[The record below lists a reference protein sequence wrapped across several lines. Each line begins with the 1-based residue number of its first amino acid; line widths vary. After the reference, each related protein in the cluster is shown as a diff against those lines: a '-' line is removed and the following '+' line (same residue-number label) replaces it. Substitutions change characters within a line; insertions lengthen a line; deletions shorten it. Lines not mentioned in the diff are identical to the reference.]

1 MPSIRTDLPL
11 FSPITWLAKGWADM
25 RATYFVGTFYG
36 LVFVLFGYSLSS
48 VYANYWKATMGLTA
62 GFFLLGPLVCTG
74 LYDLSRQL
82 QNGETTSLLSSMK
95 AWLRNWKSIVFFA
108 VILTFLMIVWARV
121 SIVVF
126 ALFAD
131 QEYPHLQSL
140 FSQIASAKNL
150 EFLMVWAGV
159 GSVFA
164 SFAFAI
170 SVVSVPMLIDRPTD
184 TLTAVFTS
192 ANALWNNSLVCMVW
206 GACIVVL
213 IGLALVFFKPL
224 LILTAPWVGHATW
237 HAYRALVSQEDAETA
252 SDDLGLPAFE

>member
-11 FSPITWLAKGWADM
+11 FSPITWLAKGLADM
-25 RATYFVGTFYG
+25 RATYFLGTFYG
-36 LVFVLFGYSLSS
+36 LVFVLFGYTLSL

-237 HAYRALVSQEDAETA
+237 HAYRALVSQEEPEAA
-252 SDDLGLPAFE
+252 SDELGLPALE

>member
-11 FSPITWLAKGWADM
+11 FSPITWLAKGLADM
-25 RATYFVGTFYG
+25 RASYFSGTFYG
-36 LVFVLFGYSLSS
+36 LVFVLFGYTLSL

-170 SVVSVPMLIDRPTD
+170 SVVSVPMLIDRPID

-237 HAYRALVSQEDAETA
+237 HAYRALVSQEEAESA
-252 SDDLGLPAFE
+252 SDELGLPAFE

>member
-1 MPSIRTDLPL
+1 MLTIRTDLPL
-11 FSPITWLAKGWADM
+11 FSPITWLAKGFADM
-25 RATYFVGTFYG
+25 RATYFAGSFYG
-36 LVFVLFGYSLSS
+36 LVFVLFGYTLSM

-62 GFFLLGPLVCTG
+62 GFFLLGPIVCTG
-74 LYDLSRQL
+74 LYELSRQIE
-82 QNGETTSLLSSMK
+82 NGETTNLFSSIK
-95 AWLRNWKSIVFFA
+95 AWTGNWKSIVFFA

-131 QEYPHLQSL
+131 QEYPHLQSF

-159 GSVFA
+159 GAVFA

-224 LILTAPWVGHATW
+224 LILSAPWVGHATW
-237 HAYRALVSQEDAETA
+237 HAYRALVSQKDAVA
-252 SDDLGLPAFE
+252 VSDELGLPAFE